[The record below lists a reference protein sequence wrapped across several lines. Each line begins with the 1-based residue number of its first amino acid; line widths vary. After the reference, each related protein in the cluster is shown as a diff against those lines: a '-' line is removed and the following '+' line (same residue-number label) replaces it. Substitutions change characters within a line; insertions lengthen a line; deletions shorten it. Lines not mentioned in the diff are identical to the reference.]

1 MVKLGKTLRE
11 AENMTLREFSYEI
24 YAYEKRYIEQVKLI
38 DLQAWQNKQVQAEKK
53 RGNKLIPYFDSFE
66 QFSLA
71 YRMENEKQEQQNND
85 LTLIELLKNA
95 NK

>member
-53 RGNKLIPYFDSFE
+53 RGNKLIPC
-66 QFSLA
+66 
-71 YRMENEKQEQQNND
+71 
-85 LTLIELLKNA
+85 LLYTSPSPRD
-95 NK
+95 

>member
-11 AENMTLREFSYEI
+11 AENMTLREFTYEI

-53 RGNKLIPYFDSFE
+53 RGNKLIPYFDDFE
-66 QFSLA
+66 QFSIA
-71 YRMENEKQEQQNND
+71 YRMENEKQEQDND

>member
-11 AENMTLREFSYEI
+11 AENMTLRELSYEI

-53 RGNKLIPYFDSFE
+53 RGNKLIPYFDNFE
-66 QFSLA
+66 QFLRA
-71 YRMENEKQEQQNND
+71 M
-85 LTLIELLKNA
+85 
-95 NK
+95 